1 MCGSPLL
8 VKRKV
13 KPYLRWFEH
22 KDFEGDIRTKSNKP
36 KMNQKTSQQINDGFD
51 YKISFFQSTKVGFYF
66 AFNRL
71 ITAMH

>member
-1 MCGSPLL
+1 VCGSPLL

-36 KMNQKTSQQINDGFD
+36 KMNQKNKPTD
-51 YKISFFQSTKVGFYF
+51 
-66 AFNRL
+66 
-71 ITAMH
+71 